1 MNNIDNQVIE
11 TDINAITTR
20 SQFIETLQ
28 KWVIIDSQLKIINE
42 KTKKLRDMKNT
53 MTEKLSQYKSKDNID
68 NTIKITDG
76 ELRFYEKKEYSPLTF
91 GYVEKSLGKIISDKT
106 QLDYV
111 IKYLKENREIT
122 TSIDIKRK
130 QKNIENKI

>member
-1 MNNIDNQVIE
+1 MDNIENKVIE
-11 TDINAITTR
+11 TDKNTITTR
-20 SQFIETLQ
+20 NEFIETLQ
-28 KWVIIDSQLKIINE
+28 KWIIIDSQLKIINE

-53 MTEKLSQYKSKDNID
+53 MTEKLGEYKSNNNID
-68 NTIKITDG
+68 NSIKITDG

-91 GYVEKSLGKIISDKT
+91 GYIEKSLGKIISDKM

-130 QKNIENKI
+130 QKT

>member
-1 MNNIDNQVIE
+1 MIAN
-11 TDINAITTR
+11 
-20 SQFIETLQ
+20 
-28 KWVIIDSQLKIINE
+28 
-42 KTKKLRDMKNT
+42 
-53 MTEKLSQYKSKDNID
+53 

-91 GYVEKSLGKIISDKT
+91 GYIEKSLGKIISDKT

-111 IKYLKENREIT
+111 IKFLKENREIT

-130 QKNIENKI
+130 QKT

>member
-1 MNNIDNQVIE
+1 MDNIDNKVIE
-11 TDINAITTR
+11 TDKNTITTR
-20 SQFIETLQ
+20 SEFIENLQ

-53 MTEKLSQYKSKDNID
+53 MTEKLGQFKSKENID

-76 ELRFYEKKEYSPLTF
+76 ELRFYEKKDYSPLTF
-91 GYVEKSLGKIISDKT
+91 GYIEKSLGKIISDKV

-130 QKNIENKI
+130 QKT

>member
-1 MNNIDNQVIE
+1 MNTIDNQVIE
-11 TDINAITTR
+11 TDTNAITTR

-53 MTEKLSQYKSKDNID
+53 MTEKLSEYKSKDNID

-76 ELRFYEKKEYSPLTF
+76 ELRFYEKKNIVL
-91 GYVEKSLGKIISDKT
+91 LH
-106 QLDYV
+106 LD
-111 IKYLKENREIT
+111 T
-122 TSIDIKRK
+122 
-130 QKNIENKI
+130 

>member
-1 MNNIDNQVIE
+1 MNNIDNQMIE
-11 TDINAITTR
+11 SDKNTLTTR
-20 SQFIETLQ
+20 SQFIENLQ
-28 KWVIIDSQLKIINE
+28 KWILIDSQLKIINE

-53 MTEKLSQYKSKDNID
+53 MVEELSEYKLKNNID

-91 GYVEKSLGKIISDKT
+91 GYIEKSLGKIISDKS
-106 QLDYV
+106 QLEYL

-122 TSIDIKRK
+122 TTIDIKRK
-130 QKNIENKI
+130 QKV

>member
-91 GYVEKSLGKIISDKT
+91 GYIEKSLGKIISDKT

-111 IKYLKENREIT
+111 IKFLKENREIT

-130 QKNIENKI
+130 QKT

>member
-1 MNNIDNQVIE
+1 MNNIDNQMIE
-11 TDINAITTR
+11 SDKNTLTTR
-20 SQFIETLQ
+20 SQFIENLQ
-28 KWVIIDSQLKIINE
+28 KWILIDSQLKIINE

-53 MTEKLSQYKSKDNID
+53 MVEELSEYKLKNNID

-91 GYVEKSLGKIISDKT
+91 GYIEKSLGKIISDKS
-106 QLDYV
+106 QVEYL

-122 TSIDIKRK
+122 TTIDIKRK
-130 QKNIENKI
+130 QKV

>member
-1 MNNIDNQVIE
+1 MNTIDNQVIE

-53 MTEKLSQYKSKDNID
+53 MTEKLSEYKSKDNID

-91 GYVEKSLGKIISDKT
+91 GYIEKSLGKIISDKT